1 MLLSDVDASELAQ
14 VQIAPRRFDA
24 VTIGLHWLTVM
35 LIVGLFASIW
45 SLQLVE
51 PDAVAA
57 PLLTIHRSL
66 GSVMWGVALC
76 RLGWRLTRA
85 YLPPFPAT
93 MGKAQQWAARLS
105 EYGLYALLLIQP
117 VTGLAQSLTRGKP
130 FAVLGLE
137 APAVMERSNH
147 LTSLFHDIHENMAW
161 ALLGLIA
168 LHVLAAMFHRI
179 ILKDGVLQ
187 SMLPWKPVSAGRSV
201 RQRKPGE

>member
-1 MLLSDVDASELAQ
+1 MFLSDGDASELAQ
-14 VQIAPRRFDA
+14 VQNAPRRFDA

-45 SLQLVE
+45 SLQSAE
-51 PDAVAA
+51 HDAVAG
-57 PLLTIHRSL
+57 PLLSIHRSL

-85 YLPPFPAT
+85 YLPPFPPT

-117 VTGLAQSLTRGKP
+117 VSGLAQSFTRGKP

-137 APAVMERSNH
+137 VPAVMARSND
-147 LTSLFHDIHENMAW
+147 LTSLFHEIHENMAW

-168 LHVLAAMFHRI
+168 LHVLAAILHRI
-179 ILKDGVLQ
+179 VLKDGVLQ
-187 SMLPWKPVSAGRSV
+187 SMLPWKPTSAGKSV
-201 RQRKPGE
+201 RQRKPEE